1 MDTFRIMAMNF
12 QTTNVIASNDCYKQ
26 KKALKLQVQLSGL
39 RWYLDSNNSRLTN
52 TNTFSETLK
61 LKLKLKKT

>member
-1 MDTFRIMAMNF
+1 MDTFQTMAMNF

-26 KKALKLQVQLSGL
+26 TKALRLEVQLSGL
-39 RWYLDSNNSRLTN
+39 RWYVDSNNSKLTN
-52 TNTFSETLK
+52 ANTFSETLK